1 MPELKN
7 LFVKGK
13 MNKDLD
19 ERLLPQGEYR
29 DALNI
34 NVSYSEGSDVGT
46 LENILGNGSA
56 LDSIS
61 LTNASCIGSVRD
73 TENDKI
79 YWFITS
85 DSKDLIVELDGST
98 VSPIVVDTGSIL
110 NFSTNKDNYITGV
123 NVLDG
128 ILYFTDNLNEPR
140 QVDINYWKTQSNGN
154 FNDTT
159 SGLSADRITV
169 IKKSPFSAPSLTLSN
184 TKRSTKKTRLN
195 HRFLN
200 FVDKSVFSAGDQP
213 VEVGDTTSYSFS
225 SSDLFSNYQW
235 QVGDKLKIYNDN
247 YDAYAIEEVTTV
259 VSNGFTGT
267 IKALVG
273 EFPDER
279 LYWNAELIEEP
290 ILYESKFIR
299 FAYRWKYEINDTTQ
313 YSLISSF
320 SETAFIPGN
329 FKYNTL
335 KGFNLAMEN
344 TLQKITISGFETSPT
359 DATKIEILLKYS
371 DSPNIYKIKE
381 LDASETSFSF
391 EKEIL
396 GEAIPSNQLLRLYDS
411 VPKKAKSQEIVA
423 NRLIYGNYTQ
433 NFDVPTNP
441 AFEIGLINRS
451 GTSNSSQSIKTARNY
466 QFGVVYFD
474 EYNRQTPVFTDTSG
488 SFSVPFGGTDD
499 LSQLFGAS
507 QFKAK
512 ITTSAP
518 SWASK
523 YKYYIKENTDEYY
536 NLALAGAHKT
546 DDGFYYLA
554 FPSSEVNKVQEGDY
568 IIMKKSFN
576 NIIIENF
583 EKNKILSIEQE
594 APDKIAKEKIKEIII
609 SNAAFSP
616 ALEDNRYVVS
626 QAAGSTPTPN
636 SNQFVLAGR
645 RKTPGTLWDGDGT
658 PSGSDYQGEGLSTE
672 QLDKIK
678 ASTHVRFS
686 IGNAKT
692 KYYKISKTIDTD
704 FLYYGATTNDL
715 RNHIEITLEDSF
727 SDDVDFLYEYRGQ
740 NSSFSVS
747 LDDYA
752 LKPNISVTFYTESDI
767 SKNFAGQFFVKV
779 EQNAV
784 LNNNIQI
791 DTERIITDGTTLRT
805 DINIDAGGAGTGK
818 WHINGGGKAGDP
830 DNSIDRTAGGAEQ
843 YDNITWQLTLHH
855 RSYTDLSPNYPFED
869 SIAIGSKFRFKDYQA
884 VSANFS
890 KEEAFMGIATAEVVS
905 GGTGYTSAS
914 NVAVTGGS
922 GENLTISFTA
932 VSGAIV
938 SASAGDNAG
947 VGYKN
952 GDIVTVSGGDEN
964 ATLRLTVVEEEVYT
978 ITDYRILRNQGSNP
992 QVDVFH
998 INFDKNFIKDLP
1010 FYNSNNGYEGDF
1022 IEVEVIED
1030 KEKFDLSKEKKPPIF
1045 ETYPDENELELFY
1058 ETQETFPISA
1068 HGNFNNLKWFNC
1080 FTFNNGVE
1088 SNRIRDDFN
1097 ALQITK
1103 GAKVS
1108 TTFEEEYQ
1116 EENVKTG
1123 LIFSG
1128 IYNRKNGVNRLN
1140 QFIIAEPITK
1150 DLNPEYGSIQLLH
1163 TRDSDV
1169 IAFCEDKLVKI
1180 LANKDA
1186 LFNADGNPNLV
1197 STNLVLGQ
1205 AVIPPTFG
1213 AYGISKNPESFVDH
1227 VYRGYFTDKNRG
1239 KVLRL
1244 SIDGVTEIS
1253 NYGMKDYFKDKL
1265 SSNNGLIIGSFD
1277 ENKGQ
1282 YNVTFSD
1289 DTVSFSESVNGWPS
1303 RKSFIP
1309 ESGISLNNVYYTF
1322 KDGHIY
1328 KHDNT
1333 TRNTFYGTK
1342 TDSEVTFYLN
1352 GNPGNIKNFRTLNYQ
1367 GDNGWTA
1374 ETLSTDTQAGEVTSF
1389 IKKENI
1395 YYNYIS
1401 GVTETTKAN
1410 LDLKSLNIQ
1419 GLGTPVSISNNDA
1432 AFSKL
1437 NNALQVGDKVYN
1449 NTDSSYKTVTAI
1461 SGNTITLDSAPT
1473 NDFSF
1478 FVKDNK
1484 FNTSG
1489 ILGYY
1494 LEATL
1499 KNQSTDKKELYSVG
1513 SEVSLSS

>member
-7 LFVKGK
+7 LFIKGK

-34 NVSYSEGSDVGT
+34 DVSYSEGSNVGT
-46 LENILGNGSA
+46 LQNILGNGSA
-56 LDSIS
+56 IDSIS

-85 DSKDLIVELDGST
+85 ASKDLIVELNGST
-98 VSPIVVDTGSIL
+98 VSPIIVDTGSIL

-140 QVDINYWKTQSNGN
+140 QVDINYWKTQSAGN
-154 FNDTT
+154 FNSTT
-159 SGLSADRITV
+159 SGLSASRITV

-195 HRFLN
+195 HKFIN
-200 FVDKSVFSAGDQP
+200 FIDNSVFSEGDQP
-213 VEVGDTTSYSFS
+213 VEIGDVVGYSFGS
-225 SSDLFSNYQW
+225 NDLFSNYQW

-247 YDAYAIEEVTTV
+247 YDAYAIEEVITV
-259 VSNGFTGT
+259 VSNGFTGK
-267 IKALVG
+267 IVALVG

-290 ILYESKFIR
+290 ILYESKFVR
-299 FAYRWKYEINDTTQ
+299 FAYRWKYEINGTTQ
-313 YSLISSF
+313 YSLMSSF

-344 TLQKITISGFETSPT
+344 TLQKITISGFETSPS

-381 LDASETSFSF
+381 LNASETSFSF

-433 NFDVPTNP
+433 NFDVSTKP

-488 SFSVPFGGTDD
+488 SFSVPFGGTSD

-536 NLALAGAHKT
+536 NLALAGAYKT
-546 DDGFYYLA
+546 DNGFYYLA
-554 FPSSEVNKVQEGDY
+554 FASSEVNKVQEGDY

-594 APDKIAKEKIKEIII
+594 APDEIAKEKIKKIII
-609 SNAAFSP
+609 SNSAFSP
-616 ALEDNRYVVS
+616 ALEDNRYVVQ

-658 PSGSDYQGEGLSTE
+658 PSATDYQGEGLSTE
-672 QLDKIK
+672 QLDQIK

-692 KYYKISKTIDTD
+692 KYYKISKTADTT
-704 FLYYGATTNDL
+704 FLYFGANTNDL
-715 RNHIEITLEDSF
+715 RNHIEVTLEDSF
-727 SDDVDFLYEYRGQ
+727 SNDVDFLYEYKGQ
-740 NSSFSVS
+740 NSNFSES
-747 LDDYA
+747 LDDYV
-752 LKPNISVTFYTESDI
+752 LKPNISVTFYTENNI
-767 SKNFAGQFFVKV
+767 STNFAGQFFVKV

-784 LNNNIQI
+784 LNNNIQV

-805 DINIDAGGAGTGK
+805 DQNVDSGGAGTGK
-818 WHINGGGKAGDP
+818 WYIAAGGKSGNP
-830 DNSIDRTAGGAEQ
+830 DSSIAATAGGAQ
-843 YDNITWQLTLHH
+843 VYDSITWQLTLHH
-855 RSYTDLSPNYPFED
+855 RSFTNLSPNYAFED
-869 SIAIGSKFRFKDYQA
+869 SIAIGAKFRFKDYQA

-890 KEEAFMGIATAEVVS
+890 KEKDFMGIATAEVIS

-922 GENLTISFTA
+922 GENLTITFTA

-938 SASAGDNAG
+938 GASAGDNAG

-952 GDIVTVSGGDEN
+952 GDIVTVSGGNGN
-964 ATLRLTVVEEEVYT
+964 ATLRLTVVEEEVYA
-978 ITDYRILRNQGSNP
+978 ITDYRIIRNQGNP
-992 QVDVFH
+992 NVDVFH

-1010 FYNSNNGYEGDF
+1010 FHNSNNNNEGDF

-1058 ETQETFPISA
+1058 ETQETFPISV
-1068 HGNFNNLKWFNC
+1068 HGYFNNLKWFNC

-1088 SNRIRDDFN
+1088 SNRVRDDFN
-1097 ALQITK
+1097 AIQITK

-1227 VYRGYFTDKNRG
+1227 TYRGYFTDKNRG

-1265 SSNNGLIIGSFD
+1265 SSNSGLIIGSFD

-1328 KHDNT
+1328 KHDSE
-1333 TRNTFYGTK
+1333 TRNTFYGAK
-1342 TDSEVTFYLN
+1342 TDSQVTLYLN
-1352 GNPGNIKNFRTLNYQ
+1352 NNAGNIKNFRTLNYQ
-1367 GDNGWTA
+1367 GDSNWA
-1374 ETLSTDTQAGEVTSF
+1374 VQEIKTDQQTGNISSF
-1389 IKKENI
+1389 INKENI

-1401 GVTETTKAN
+1401 GAAQSAKAD
-1410 LDLKSLNIQ
+1410 LDLKSLNVQ
-1419 GLGTPVSISNNDA
+1419 GLGTPSSINGNSATFTN
-1432 AFSKL
+1432 L
-1437 NNALQVGDKVYN
+1437 NSAIQVGDKVYN
-1449 NTDSSYKTVTAI
+1449 NSNTNVRTVQSI
-1461 SGNTITLDSAPT
+1461 SGNTITLDGAPA
-1473 NDFSF
+1473 NVFNYF
-1478 FVKDNK
+1478 AKDNRY
-1484 FNTSG
+1484 NTSG
-1489 ILGYY
+1489 LLGYY
-1494 LEATL
+1494 LETTL
-1499 KNQSTDKKELYSVG
+1499 KNSATTEKELYSVG